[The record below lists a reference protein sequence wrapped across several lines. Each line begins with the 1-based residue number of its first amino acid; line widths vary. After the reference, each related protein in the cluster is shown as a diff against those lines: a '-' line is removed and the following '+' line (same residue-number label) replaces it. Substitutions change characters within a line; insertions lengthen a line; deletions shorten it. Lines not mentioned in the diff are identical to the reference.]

1 MGVVQLPLSRLR
13 GQISER
19 SALRQG
25 LGQGRAVVVP
35 VKRVRVVLDGAAG
48 GPAYCARCAA
58 PIEFGAVMRGLDA
71 YCSVECSLGGDHPA

>member
-1 MGVVQLPLSRLR
+1 MGIVRLPLR
-13 GQISER
+13 GQGQMSER

-35 VKRVRVVLDGAAG
+35 VRPSPLVPD
-48 GPAYCARCAA
+48 GPAYCAGCAA
-58 PIEFGAVMRGLDA
+58 PIEFGAVMRGLDF